1 MCSASKTFNLLVD
14 VRAKS
19 GRDFSPILAPTPRS
33 VNERWRKSRADL
45 RRGPTRTWAV
55 VLHAFVKVPD
65 KLSEV
70 LGDVLELCGGG
81 GSGGA
86 TSGDKGM
93 SGNASSAATKIG
105 AVTGVAIIRG
115 RWAQRGARP
124 HLSSVANTDSADS
137 TTSTSSEVQ
146 WLHPR
151 TERKKCQTYM
161 SRFNFKYKAPS
172 FSPFYSIFLIILFW
186 KK

>member
-1 MCSASKTFNLLVD
+1 M
-14 VRAKS
+14 
-19 GRDFSPILAPTPRS
+19 
-33 VNERWRKSRADL
+33 
-45 RRGPTRTWAV
+45 
-55 VLHAFVKVPD
+55 HAFVKVPD

-81 GSGGA
+81 GGSGGAA

-93 SGNASSAATKIG
+93 SSNASSAATKIG

-137 TTSTSSEVQ
+137 TTSTSSEV
-146 WLHPR
+146 R
-151 TERKKCQTYM
+151 
-161 SRFNFKYKAPS
+161 
-172 FSPFYSIFLIILFW
+172 
-186 KK
+186 